1 MKTSEK
7 YEEENTEVTLKLTS
21 AASSLPLIFI
31 NILRQAHNIVTVFVW
46 RNSVLAIL
54 RGMMLWFWCNL
65 ASGIC
70 NSLFQHIVYIAIH
83 GKVKSAWSRSD
94 SWHLGTWWAACNN
107 TSSYGGNSLFLFP
120 FALFPPPLNCA
131 KHSNYHIPL
140 NNSPPSIN
148 CIPQTEIFK
157 IIASLK

>member
-46 RNSVLAIL
+46 RNSILAIS
-54 RGMMLWFWCNL
+54 RGMMFWFWWNL

-94 SWHLGTWWAACNN
+94 SWHFGNLVGSMQQVLMVGTPSSFSLLHFFPLHLIVQN
-107 TSSYGGNSLFLFP
+107 TQTTIFP
-120 FALFPPPLNCA
+120 WIIAVPRL
-131 KHSNYHIPL
+131 
-140 NNSPPSIN
+140 
-148 CIPQTEIFK
+148 
-157 IIASLK
+157 IASLKWKYLK